1 MARPSIQ
8 QRRQFATAVSAL
20 LKLPL
25 QRYPLAAL
33 FMSLMMAAG
42 WGVLVWSGKPKWVYG
57 SLALH
62 AYALMFIGM
71 LSAMVWTSVCRP
83 ESQTLPRFR
92 TGLATV
98 WGWYLLV
105 FAVLPGAIAHACG
118 VDGLLV
124 ASGLCLLLATSIAS
138 GSGLRWAALVW
149 LLPLP
154 LGIWPNVAREI
165 WLALT
170 ESALSP
176 LLLLAIAAVLMRIV
190 WRRLMRVSD
199 GAPTLSPADLNVADL
214 SSAADQAR
222 ISQAGGIAIWMQ
234 KLQHRFSATAFD
246 SALRALAL
254 GRRGSAERA
263 IGMVLLPNTHWR
275 GMALETFV
283 TAAFVGFI
291 AWIFAQRA
299 SGPPPINLV
308 ASYVGLLTALRF
320 QQLHRATLM
329 LRPSLVD
336 VYLAS
341 APRSQLEFSESVAS
355 ALTRSLLPS
364 TLFAVTLLAVL
375 SVLYPQEQRWPLILG
390 GTAGAFGSSL
400 AGLGVVLMLLDS
412 ERPRLILGMVVLSML
427 GAIPTSLCV
436 SAALYSKAP
445 LLVAALVLAGAGGF
459 YAYARAQ
466 VIRWPIRFD
475 GAT

>member
-1 MARPSIQ
+1 MGATSSQ
-8 QRRQFATAVSAL
+8 ERRHLGAAVVAL

-42 WGVLVWSGKPKWVYG
+42 WGALAWSGRPKMVYG
-57 SLALH
+57 SLVLH
-62 AYALMFIGM
+62 GYALMFIGM

-92 TGLATV
+92 LALATV
-98 WGWYLLV
+98 WAFYLLV
-105 FAVLPGAIAHACG
+105 FALLPGAIAHACG
-118 VDGLLV
+118 VNGLLV
-124 ASGLCLLLATSIAS
+124 AGGLCLLLSTSMAT
-138 GSGLRWAALVW
+138 GSGLRWAALIW

-170 ESALSP
+170 ASALSP
-176 LLLLAIAAVLMRIV
+176 LLLMAVAAILIRII
-190 WRRLMRVSD
+190 WRRLMRISD

-234 KLQHRFSATAFD
+234 KLQHRFSAAAFD
-246 SALRALAL
+246 NALRALTR
-254 GRRGSAERA
+254 GRRGSVERA

-275 GMALETFV
+275 GMALELLV

-291 AWIFAQRA
+291 AWVFAQRA
-299 SGPPPINLV
+299 SGPPPISLV

-341 APRSQLEFSESVAS
+341 APSSQLEFSEAVAS

-375 SVLYPQEQRWPLILG
+375 SVLYPPEQRWALILG

-412 ERPRLILGMVVLSML
+412 ERPRLILGMIVLGVL

-436 SAALYSKAP
+436 TAALHSKAGV
-445 LLVAALVLAGAGGF
+445 LVAALVLAATGGF

-466 VIRWPIRFD
+466 AIRWPIRFD
-475 GAT
+475 AAT

>member
-1 MARPSIQ
+1 MAMPSIKE
-8 QRRQFATAVSAL
+8 RRQFAASVSAL

-33 FMSLMMAAG
+33 FMGLMMAAG
-42 WGVLVWSGKPKWVYG
+42 WGVLLWSGKPKWVYG

-92 TGLATV
+92 RALVLV
-98 WGWYLLV
+98 WGLYLLG
-105 FAVLPGAIAHACG
+105 FAVLPAAIAHACG
-118 VDGLLV
+118 VDGVLV
-124 ASGLCLLLATSIAS
+124 AAGMCLLMATSMAT
-138 GSGLRWAALVW
+138 GSGMRWAALVW

-170 ESALSP
+170 QSALSP
-176 LLLLAIAAVLMRIV
+176 LLLVAIAAVLMRMI

-222 ISQAGGIAIWMQ
+222 ISQAGGVAIWIQ
-234 KLQHRFSATAFD
+234 KLQHRFSALAFD
-246 SALRALAL
+246 GALRALSL
-254 GRRGSAERA
+254 RRRGSAERA

-275 GMALETFV
+275 GMAMEMLI

-291 AWIFAQRA
+291 AWIFGQRD
-299 SGPPPINLV
+299 SGPPPISLV

-320 QQLHRATLM
+320 QQLHRSTLM

-341 APRSQLEFSESVAS
+341 APNSQLEFTEAVVS
-355 ALTRSLLPS
+355 ALNRALLPA
-364 TLFAVTLLAVL
+364 TLFALTLLVVV
-375 SVLYPQEQRWPLILG
+375 STLYPPELRWPLILG
-390 GTAGAFGSSL
+390 GAVGAFCSSL

-412 ERPRLILGMVVLSML
+412 ERPRLILGMIVLGAL

-436 SAALYSKAP
+436 AAALHSKAP
-445 LLVAALVLAGAGGF
+445 LLVAALVLAATGGF

-466 VIRWPIRFD
+466 TIRWPIRFD
-475 GAT
+475 AAT

>member
-1 MARPSIQ
+1 MAMPSIR
-8 QRRQFATAVSAL
+8 QRRQFASSVSAL

-33 FMSLMMAAG
+33 FMGLMMAAG
-42 WGVLVWSGKPKWVYG
+42 WGVLAWSGKPKWVYG

-92 TGLATV
+92 SALAMV
-98 WGWYLLV
+98 WACYLLI
-105 FAVLPGAIAHACG
+105 FALLPGAIAHACG
-118 VDGLLV
+118 ANGLLV
-124 ASGLCLLLATSIAS
+124 VGGLCLLLSTSMAT

-149 LLPLP
+149 LVPLP
-154 LGIWPNVAREI
+154 LGIWPNVAKEI

-170 ESALSP
+170 ESPLSP
-176 LLLLAIAAVLMRIV
+176 LLLLAVAAILMRIV
-190 WRRLMRVSD
+190 WRRLMRISD

-246 SALRALAL
+246 GALRALEQ
-254 GRRGSAERA
+254 GRRGSTDRA

-275 GMALETFV
+275 GMALETLI

-291 AWIFAQRA
+291 AWIFGQRA
-299 SGPPPINLV
+299 SGPPPIGLV

-341 APRSQLEFSESVAS
+341 APRSQLAFSEAVVS

-375 SVLYPQEQRWPLILG
+375 SLLYPQEQRWPLILG

-412 ERPRLILGMVVLSML
+412 ERPRLILGMIVLGML

-436 SAALYSKAP
+436 SAALYSRAP
-445 LLVAALVLAGAGGF
+445 ILVAALVLAGAGGF

-466 VIRWPIRFD
+466 AIRWPIRFD